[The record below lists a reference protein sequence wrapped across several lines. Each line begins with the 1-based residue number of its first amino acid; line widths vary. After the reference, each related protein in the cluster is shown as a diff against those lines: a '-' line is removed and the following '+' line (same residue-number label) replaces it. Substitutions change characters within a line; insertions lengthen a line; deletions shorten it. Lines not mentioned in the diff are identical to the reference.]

1 MVVELTLWMLASQ
14 FEYYS
19 SYFRYFGTT
28 LPLQPPFHG
37 SLLSMLPLAEPMRT
51 RLNLMDCDLN
61 DTLRPRMEA
70 HEFV

>member
-28 LPLQPPFHG
+28 LPLRPPFHG
-37 SLLSMLPLAEPMRT
+37 FVLSM
-51 RLNLMDCDLN
+51 LNLMDCGLN